1 MSQPKKYEVVGIG
14 EILWDLLPSGKQL
27 GGAPAN
33 FTCHAWALGAE
44 ARLVSRV
51 GEDDLGCEI
60 IERWTAR
67 SMPTDTIEIDR
78 ERPTG
83 TVSVELDADGQ
94 PKYTIHERVAWDR
107 IEADDAAL
115 NAVSMADAVCF
126 GTLAQRTKSARAAL
140 EVLLSASRPDALRIF
155 DVNLRPPF
163 VARDVIVES
172 MKPAN
177 VLKLNE
183 HELPVLADIFSLS
196 GSPAEQIAELAR
208 RFELRLV
215 ALTRGGEGSLLFAD
229 GALSEHPGLYTKVVD
244 TVGAGDAF
252 TAALTLGFLQDWN
265 LDRINYWANEVASYV
280 CSQPGA
286 TPIIPEGFLLWAASA
301 SPLPARLK
309 PLPEK

>member
-1 MSQPKKYEVVGIG
+1 MSQPRKFEIVGIG

-51 GEDDLGCEI
+51 GEDALGREI
-60 IERWTAR
+60 IERWGGR
-67 SMPTDTIEIDR
+67 GLLTDTIAVDHES
-78 ERPTG
+78 PTG
-83 TVSVELDADGQ
+83 TVSVELAADGQ

-107 IEADDAAL
+107 MEADDASLQA
-115 NAVSMADAVCF
+115 SERADALCF
-126 GTLAQRTKSARAAL
+126 GTLAQRTKSARAAI
-140 EVLLSASRPDALRIF
+140 EVLLTASRPDALRIF
-155 DVNLRPPF
+155 DVNLRAPF
-163 VARDVIVES
+163 VARDVIVQS

-183 HELPVLADIFSLS
+183 HELPVLAEIFSLS
-196 GSPAEQIAELAR
+196 GNPAEQLAALVD
-208 RFELRLV
+208 RFKLRLA

-229 GALSEHPGLYTKVVD
+229 GVLSEHPGLKATVLD

-252 TAALTLGFLQDWN
+252 TAVLTLGLLHGWD
-265 LDRINYWANEVASYV
+265 LDRINRHANEVAAFV

-286 TPIIPEGFLLWAASA
+286 TP
-301 SPLPARLK
+301 K
-309 PLPEK
+309 LPEDLRQPFAGGDQPVSKSISSS

>member
-1 MSQPKKYEVVGIG
+1 MSQSKYKIVGIG

-51 GEDDLGCEI
+51 GEDALGREI
-60 IERWTAR
+60 IERWGVR
-67 SMPTDTIEIDR
+67 GILTDTIAVDK
-78 ERPTG
+78 ERLTG
-83 TVSVELDADGQ
+83 TVSVELDANGQ

-115 NAVSMADAVCF
+115 DAVGRADAVCF
-126 GTLAQRTKSARAAL
+126 GTLAQRTKSSRAAIA
-140 EVLLSASRPDALRIF
+140 VLLAATRPDALRIF

-196 GSPAEQIAELAR
+196 GSSAEQIAALAG
-208 RFELRLV
+208 RFGLRLV
-215 ALTRGGEGSLLFAD
+215 ALTRGGEGSLLFGD
-229 GALSEHPGLYTKVVD
+229 GVLSDHPGLKATVLD

-252 TAALTLGFLQDWN
+252 TAALTLGLLHRWD
-265 LDRINYWANEVASYV
+265 LERINQHANEVAAFV
-280 CSQPGA
+280 CSQSGA
-286 TPIIPEGFLLWAASA
+286 TP
-301 SPLPARLK
+301 K
-309 PLPEK
+309 LPEALRQPFAGEPNAAPDPIS

>member
-1 MSQPKKYEVVGIG
+1 MLQPKKYEIVGIG

-44 ARLVSRV
+44 ARLASRV
-51 GEDDLGCEI
+51 GADDLGREI

-67 SMPTDTIEIDR
+67 GMPTDTIEVDG

-83 TVSVELDADGQ
+83 TVSVDVDAEGQ
-94 PKYTIHERVAWDR
+94 PRYTIHEHVAWDR

-115 NAVSMADAVCF
+115 DAVGRADAVCF
-126 GTLAQRTKSARAAL
+126 GTLAQRTKSSRAAI
-140 EVLLSASRPDALRIF
+140 EVLLAATRPDALRIF

-183 HELPVLADIFSLS
+183 HELPVLADIFGLS
-196 GSPAEQIAELAR
+196 GTAAEQVAALAG

-229 GALSEHPGLYTKVVD
+229 GALSEHPGLKTTVLD

-252 TAALTLGFLQDWN
+252 TAVLTLGLLHRWD
-265 LDRINYWANEVASYV
+265 LERINQHANEVAAFV

-286 TPIIPEGFLLWAASA
+286 TP
-301 SPLPARLK
+301 K
-309 PLPEK
+309 LPEALRRPFTGEPQLTSDPIS

>member
-1 MSQPKKYEVVGIG
+1 MTRSKKYEIVGIG
-14 EILWDLLPSGKQL
+14 EVLWDLLPSGKQL

-51 GEDDLGCEI
+51 GEDALGREI
-60 IERWTAR
+60 IERWAAR
-67 SMPTDTIEIDR
+67 GLQTDTIAVDK

-83 TVSVELDADGQ
+83 TVSVELAPDGQ
-94 PKYTIHERVAWDR
+94 PQYTIHERVAWDR
-107 IEADDAAL
+107 IEADDVAL
-115 NAVSMADAVCF
+115 DAVGRADAVCF
-126 GTLAQRTKSARAAL
+126 GTLAQRTKSTRASV
-140 EVLLSASRPDALRIF
+140 EVLLTASRPDALRIF
-155 DVNLRPPF
+155 DVNFRPPF

-183 HELPVLADIFSLS
+183 HELPVLAEIFSLS
-196 GSPAEQIAELAR
+196 GSPAEQLAALAT

-229 GALSEHPGLYTKVVD
+229 GAYSEHPGLKATVLD

-252 TAALTLGFLQDWN
+252 TAVLTLGVLEGWD
-265 LDRINYWANEVASYV
+265 LDRINQHANQVAAFV

-286 TPIIPEGFLLWAASA
+286 TP
-301 SPLPARLK
+301 K
-309 PLPEK
+309 LPEALREPFAGGAQRTSDPVS

>member
-1 MSQPKKYEVVGIG
+1 MTPSKKYEIVGLG

-51 GEDDLGCEI
+51 GEDALGREI
-60 IERWTAR
+60 IERWAAR
-67 SMPTDTIEIDR
+67 GLPTDTIEVDR

-83 TVSVELDADGQ
+83 TVSVELDDAGQ

-107 IEADDAAL
+107 IDADGAAL
-115 NAVSMADAVCF
+115 EAVGRADAVCF
-126 GTLAQRTKSARAAL
+126 GTLAQRTKSTRAAV
-140 EVLLSASRPDALRIF
+140 EVLLTATRPDALRIF

-163 VARDVIVES
+163 VTRDVIVES

-196 GSPAEQIAELAR
+196 GSPAEQIAALAS
-208 RFELRLV
+208 RFDLRLV

-229 GALSEHPGLYTKVVD
+229 GVCSEHPGLQATVLD

-252 TAALTLGFLQDWN
+252 AAVLTLGLLQRWD
-265 LDRINYWANEVASYV
+265 LDRINQHANAVAAFV

-286 TPIIPEGFLLWAASA
+286 TP
-301 SPLPARLK
+301 K
-309 PLPEK
+309 LPEALRQPFAGGAQLTSAPVSPS

>member
-1 MSQPKKYEVVGIG
+1 MSSPKKYEIVGIG
-14 EILWDLLPSGKQL
+14 EILWDLLPAGKQL

-51 GEDDLGCEI
+51 GEDALGREI
-60 IERWTAR
+60 IERWAVR
-67 SMPTDTIEIDR
+67 GLLTDTIAVDK
-78 ERPTG
+78 ERLTG
-83 TVSVELDADGQ
+83 TVSVEVAADGQ
-94 PKYTIHERVAWDR
+94 PQYTIHEHVAWDR
-107 IEADDAAL
+107 IEADDVSLAA
-115 NAVSMADAVCF
+115 VGRADAVCF
-126 GTLAQRTKSARAAL
+126 GTLAQRTKSARAAV
-140 EVLLSASRPDALRIF
+140 EMLLAASRRDALRIF

-163 VARDVIVES
+163 VAWDVIIES

-196 GSPAEQIAELAR
+196 GRPAEQLAELAR

-229 GALSEHPGLYTKVVD
+229 GVRSEHPGLKATVLD

-252 TAALTLGFLQDWN
+252 TAVLTLGLLQGWD
-265 LDRINYWANEVASYV
+265 LDRINQHANAVAAFV

-286 TPIIPEGFLLWAASA
+286 TPK
-301 SPLPARLK
+301 LPDALRL
-309 PLPEK
+309 PFAGEAQPVSDAISR

>member
-1 MSQPKKYEVVGIG
+1 MSPPKKYEIVGLG

-51 GEDDLGCEI
+51 GEDALGREI
-60 IERWTAR
+60 LERWTVR
-67 SMPTDTIEIDR
+67 GLPTDTISVDA

-83 TVSVELDADGQ
+83 TVSVNLDATGQ
-94 PKYTIHERVAWDR
+94 PQYTIHERVAWDW
-107 IEADDAAL
+107 IEAD
-115 NAVSMADAVCF
+115 AVTLGAVGRADAVCF
-126 GTLAQRTKSARAAL
+126 GTLAQRTKSARGAVQAL
-140 EVLLSASRPDALRIF
+140 LAVSQPDALRIF

-163 VARDVIVES
+163 VDPDVIVES

-196 GSPAEQIAELAR
+196 GTPAEQLAALAG

-215 ALTRGGEGSLLFAD
+215 ALTRGGEGSLLFA
-229 GALSEHPGLYTKVVD
+229 GGVCSEHPGLKATVMD

-252 TAALTLGFLQDWN
+252 TAVLTLGLLHRWDLN
-265 LDRINYWANEVASYV
+265 RINRQANEVAAFV
-280 CSQPGA
+280 CSQSGA
-286 TPIIPEGFLLWAASA
+286 TP
-301 SPLPARLK
+301 K
-309 PLPEK
+309 LPEALRTPFTGDAHPVS

>member
-1 MSQPKKYEVVGIG
+1 MSQLKKYEIVGIG

-51 GEDDLGCEI
+51 GEDDLGREI
-60 IERWTAR
+60 IENWTAR
-67 SMPTDTIEIDR
+67 GMLTDTIAVDT

-83 TVSVELDADGQ
+83 TVSVELDAAGQ

-107 IEADDAAL
+107 IEADDVALAA
-115 NAVSMADAVCF
+115 VGRADAVCF
-126 GTLAQRTKSARAAL
+126 GTLAQRTKSARAAI
-140 EVLLSASRPDALRIF
+140 EVLLTATRPDALRIF

-163 VARDVIVES
+163 VAREVIVES

-196 GSPAEQIAELAR
+196 GSPAEQIAALAD

-229 GALSEHPGLYTKVVD
+229 GVCSEHPGLKATVLD

-252 TAALTLGFLQDWN
+252 TAVLTLGFLQRWD
-265 LDRINYWANEVASYV
+265 LDRINRHANEVAAFV

-286 TPIIPEGFLLWAASA
+286 TP
-301 SPLPARLK
+301 K
-309 PLPEK
+309 LPEALRRPFAGEAQLASDPVS